1 MHKGKGKE
9 VLDAS
14 LVGTTSGRGKGNMK
28 VSLHGPSQMLIADGG
43 MAEAVGEAEGARVR
57 KRSI

>member
-14 LVGTTSGRGKGNMK
+14 LVGTTSGRSKGSMK
-28 VSLHGPSQMLIADGG
+28 VSLY
-43 MAEAVGEAEGARVR
+43 
-57 KRSI
+57 